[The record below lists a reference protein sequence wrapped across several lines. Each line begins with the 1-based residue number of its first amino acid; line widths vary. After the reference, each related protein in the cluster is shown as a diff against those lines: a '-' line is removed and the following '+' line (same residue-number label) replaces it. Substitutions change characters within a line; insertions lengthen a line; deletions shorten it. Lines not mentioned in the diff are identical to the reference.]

1 MEDTTVGLVDPTL
14 PPLGEEQEV
23 EVVEPRKI
31 EDPWHSRPL
40 DVHRWSDH
48 PEAVSIVTTVWNDH
62 FSHLDNNGRSG
73 PKPKQSFKYQLR
85 VLILDLYVAW
95 LEDPSLCIGVS
106 MSENA
111 WFAGSRYNKLGISKK
126 ILLLIQALADSG
138 FIDLAKG
145 SWGGKKALTN
155 RTTRIRA
162 ADPLRELFSKAK
174 MDRDDVQQVEGQECI
189 VLKANDGDGS
199 ALVNYEETAATTEMR
214 RDLQAYNLLL
224 TQTFIDI
231 PTLADP
237 KIERQDERGRANPV
251 HIDHHHQFTRRIFS
265 RGDWGC
271 NGRFYGP
278 WWQQIGSEL
287 RSEIFISDTPT
298 VEVDFKGMHVAILSA
313 QRGVE
318 VEGDPY
324 ALPAGLIPDAGEA
337 LQRTLVKK
345 LVLTALNART
355 TKAAFS
361 SFRDGFPKGHMA
373 KALTNADLQVVLSA
387 CTKKH
392 PHLADCL
399 CADLGIG
406 LMNLDAQ
413 IASRVL
419 RYFTRRGIPVLSVHD
434 SFIVDYTHVGLLKR
448 VMAVAARAVVSKAL
462 PMEAK
467 GQGLDEIGDDP
478 DVLLDFQTWRQTERC
493 RGYLGR
499 LSRWE
504 ERTGR
509 EVLPSKL

>member
-1 MEDTTVGLVDPTL
+1 MEDTTVGLVDPPL
-14 PPLGEEQEV
+14 PPLEEEQEV
-23 EVVEPRKI
+23 EVEEPRQI

-73 PKPKQSFKYQLR
+73 PKPKQSFKHQLR
-85 VLILDLYVAW
+85 VLILDLYIAW
-95 LEDPSLCIGVS
+95 LEDPALCIGVS

-111 WFAGSRYNKLGISKK
+111 WFTGSRYNKLGISKK
-126 ILLLIQALADSG
+126 IVPLIQALADAG

-145 SWGGKKALTN
+145 SWGGRKALGN

-189 VLKANDGDGS
+189 VLKADDGDGS
-199 ALVNYEETAATTEMR
+199 ALVNYQETAATTEMR

-237 KIERQDERGRANPV
+237 KIERQDGRGRASPV

-287 RSEIFISDTPT
+287 RSEIFINDTPT
-298 VEVDFKGMHVAILSA
+298 VEVDFKGLHVAILSA
-313 QRGVE
+313 QRGVAID
-318 VEGDPY
+318 GDPY
-324 ALPAGLIPDAGEA
+324 ALPAGLIPGASDA
-337 LQRTLVKK
+337 LQRNLVKK

-361 SFRDGFPKGHMA
+361 SFREGFPTGHVA
-373 KALTNADLQVVLSA
+373 KTLRDADLQVVLSA
-387 CTKKH
+387 FTKKH

-399 CADLGIG
+399 CADRGIG

-413 IASRVL
+413 IAAWVL
-419 RYFTRRGIPVLSVHD
+419 RSFTRRGIPVLSVHD
-434 SFIVDYTHVGLLKR
+434 SFIVDYTHVGLLRR
-448 VMAVAARAVVSKAL
+448 VMAAAARAVVGKVLA
-462 PMEAK
+462 MEAK
-467 GQGLDEIGDDP
+467 GLGLDEMTGSS
-478 DVLLDFQTWRQTERC
+478 DVLLDFQWWRQTARC
-493 RGYLGR
+493 RGYLRR

-504 ERTGR
+504 KRTGR
-509 EVLPSKL
+509 VVIPFRL